1 MIFIQTGKNFKHQGE
16 NHEEDHEYQHQP
28 NYQQN
33 NALAEKE
40 SDTGCYE
47 TCTKLFSVL
56 AVLVLISG
64 IGVLVYGGV
73 QSPIQINSMIAG
85 GVLVGSG
92 IFFIIIAVVFYVKA
106 TSTNNESEHI
116 ISRPS
121 ILRKHT
127 RSHRHNQINRN
138 PTILFSSNQGQY

>member
-16 NHEEDHEYQHQP
+16 NHDEDHEYQHQP
-28 NYQQN
+28 NFQQN
-33 NALAEKE
+33 NTFAEKE

-73 QSPIQINSMIAG
+73 QSPIQTNSMIAG

-92 IFFIIIAVVFYVKA
+92 IVFIIIAVVFYLKA
-106 TSTNNESEHI
+106 TSTKNESEQN
-116 ISRPS
+116 ISRPT
-121 ILRKHT
+121 ILRKHHH
-127 RSHRHNQINRN
+127 SHRHSQINRN